1 MEAQGLQEPSDR
13 HIPHPTP
20 AESALNPTRTIHYE
34 YQHFLKRDLSEYDN
48 PENVDFTCTRESFYY
63 ALLSFSSSES
73 RKQRAI
79 QRFNMCAIQQGPHA
93 DPVDAAIHAY
103 SKLIVNL
110 MNTDTLES
118 MREAFGVVE
127 FLKLDYADEMSDV
140 QSKSRYDQTK
150 DHILLLFGKDMLLYP
165 ANSALV
171 YSPQIYHDMVI
182 LLIDIFGDEERF
194 IRSSE
199 IVKHLIFFYLFNR
212 LPDMVEKYWGVS
224 SLTKAHLFA
233 YILNTPAARQMT
245 RSSPPMFEEIMSQ
258 VSNLGSPLNTLLGSG
273 LYPEASRYV
282 FEGLQS
288 NTLGQGGKKRTLRNK
303 KKRINKNNK
312 NNKNNKKTR
321 RSRFSKVK

>member
-1 MEAQGLQEPSDR
+1 MAARGLQQPSDLN
-13 HIPHPTP
+13 IPHPTP

-34 YQHFLKRDLSEYDN
+34 YQHFLRTLKKKNISEYDN
-48 PENVDFTCTRESFYY
+48 PENVDFRCTRDSFYY
-63 ALLSFSSSES
+63 ALSSFSSTES

-110 MNTDTLES
+110 MNTNTLES
-118 MREAFGVVE
+118 MREAFDVVQ
-127 FLKLDYADEMSDV
+127 FLKLDYADEMSDDE
-140 QSKSRYDQTK
+140 SIYDQTK
-150 DHILLLFGKDMLLYP
+150 DHILLLFGKDMLSHP

-171 YSPQIYHDMVI
+171 YSQPIYDDMVN
-182 LLIDIFGDEERF
+182 LLINIFGDEARF

-199 IVKHLIFFYLFNR
+199 IVKHLIFFYLLHT
-212 LPDMVEKYWGVS
+212 LPNMVQKYWEVS
-224 SLTKAHLFA
+224 PLTKAHLFA

-245 RSSPPMFEEIMSQ
+245 RSTPMFNQIMSQ
-258 VSNLGSPLNTLLGSG
+258 ISNLESPLNTLLGSG

-282 FEGLQS
+282 FDGLQS
-288 NTLGQGGKKRTLRNK
+288 NTLGRGGKKQTLRNK
-303 KKRINKNNK
+303 KKRINK

>member
-1 MEAQGLQEPSDR
+1 
-13 HIPHPTP
+13 
-20 AESALNPTRTIHYE
+20 
-34 YQHFLKRDLSEYDN
+34 
-48 PENVDFTCTRESFYY
+48 
-63 ALLSFSSSES
+63 
-73 RKQRAI
+73 
-79 QRFNMCAIQQGPHA
+79 MCAIQQGPHA

-110 MNTDTLES
+110 MNTNTLES
-118 MREAFGVVE
+118 MREAFDVVQ

-140 QSKSRYDQTK
+140 QSRYDQTK
-150 DHILLLFGKDMLLYP
+150 DHILLLFGKDMLSYP

-171 YSPQIYHDMVI
+171 YSPPIYHDMVN
-182 LLIDIFGDEERF
+182 LLINIFGDEARF

-199 IVKHLIFFYLFNR
+199 IVKHLIFFYLFHI
-212 LPDMVEKYWGVS
+212 LPDMVEKYWEVS
-224 SLTKAHLFA
+224 PLTKAHLFA

-245 RSSPPMFEEIMSQ
+245 RSSPSMFEEIMSQ
-258 VSNLGSPLNTLLGSG
+258 VSNLDSPLNTLLGSG
-273 LYPEASRYV
+273 SYPEASRYV

-288 NTLGQGGKKRTLRNK
+288 NTLGLGGKKRTLRNK